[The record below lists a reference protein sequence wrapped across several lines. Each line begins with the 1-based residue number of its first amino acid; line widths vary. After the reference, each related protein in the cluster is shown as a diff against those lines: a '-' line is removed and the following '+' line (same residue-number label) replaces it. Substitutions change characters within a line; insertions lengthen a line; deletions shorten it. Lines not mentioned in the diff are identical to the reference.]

1 MLNNVETVGDAKIS
15 TAVSKFGGSSIAMT
29 SSLDYCKTS
38 ATGVLHNINGVDFT
52 IECWVYFTSLAA
64 DRAIVSKYGPA
75 LENLGGQGYILQWI
89 TSNQLRL
96 VLGLQAG
103 TNNDVL
109 YTWPWTPSTSTWYHV
124 ALTRSGTSGR
134 AFINGTQIG
143 STTTLS
149 ILDVAS
155 PNALQVGKTHTTE
168 QYLLGYIDDLR
179 ITRGY
184 ARYTSNFTAP
194 TTALPKL

>member
-1 MLNNVETVGDAKIS
+1 
-15 TAVSKFGGSSIAMT
+15 MT

-75 LENLGGQGYILQWI
+75 LENFGGQGYILQWI

-103 TNNDVL
+103 TNNDAL
-109 YTWPWTPSTSTWYHV
+109 YTWSWTPSTSTWYHV
-124 ALTRSGTSGR
+124 AVTRSGTSGR

-143 STTTLS
+143 TLTS
-149 ILDVAS
+149 KAAPSSLTRLDISGLSWA
-155 PNALQVGKTHTTE
+155 AE
-168 QYLLGYIDDLR
+168 GYIYSNPYNSAQLYKTRLSNEQLILLTGDLYDS
-179 ITRGY
+179 Y
-184 ARYTSNFTAP
+184 AEMANSLNYI
-194 TTALPKL
+194 LE